1 MAIHHQALFEP
12 AVSVHKMPWHMKMSY
27 KGVYGAVNSIW
38 MSILS
43 HAEYAE
49 LLLDGEIELG
59 EAYFALRRRGNHG
72 REGGGRGPVFRI
84 LERDGLVHVHVVPN
98 VPAKTLLHQ
107 RQEARRASL
116 VYTDMLRSYDSPM
129 FCGYRPLKADH
140 SMYFSSGKGYI
151 NGLEIQDLAQGKI
164 HQTPRCLQKTIPPFN

>member
-12 AVSVHKMPWHMKMSY
+12 AVSVDKVPWHMKMSY
-27 KGVYGAVNSIW
+27 KGVYRAVNSIW

-43 HAEYAE
+43 HPEYAD

-72 REGGGRGPVFRI
+72 REGGGRGPVFGI

-98 VPAKTLLHQ
+98 VPAKLCCI
-107 RQEARRASL
+107 S
-116 VYTDMLRSYDSPM
+116 VK
-129 FCGYRPLKADH
+129 RPAGPV
-140 SMYFSSGKGYI
+140 SSIRTSSGAMI
-151 NGLEIQDLAQGKI
+151 APCSADIAL
-164 HQTPRCLQKTIPPFN
+164 